1 MNTKTFFSKVFL
13 WMFLG
18 LLVSFAV
25 GAFVSTQENILY
37 NLYKNNIVWF
47 LFIIELLI
55 AVILSAG
62 ISKMSSMV
70 AKILFFVY
78 SFTTGLTLSSIFV
91 VYELS
96 SIVLVFAETALIF
109 GVFSFIG
116 TYTKIDLTKIG
127 TFCYMA
133 LFGIILATLVNLFL
147 GNHMFDI
154 VLNVI
159 GILVIVGILAYDTQ
173 KIKQLEY
180 TMVDE
185 EKAAI
190 IGAFQLYL
198 DFINIFLRLLSLF
211 AKSKD

>member
-1 MNTKTFFSKVFL
+1 
-13 WMFLG
+13 
-18 LLVSFAV
+18 
-25 GAFVSTQENILY
+25 
-37 NLYKNNIVWF
+37 
-47 LFIIELLI
+47 
-55 AVILSAG
+55 
-62 ISKMSSMV
+62 
-70 AKILFFVY
+70 
-78 SFTTGLTLSSIFV
+78 
-91 VYELS
+91 
-96 SIVLVFAETALIF
+96 
-109 GVFSFIG
+109 
-116 TYTKIDLTKIG
+116 
-127 TFCYMA
+127 MA